1 MDRKKL
7 AIIHIVKKELNLSD
21 DEYRDILHKATGVN
35 SAKDLD
41 EEKFKKL
48 MNYFVRSRHWRTNT
62 FGLTI
67 RQKLYIQTLA
77 QDIGWSESHLNNF
90 VHKYYHKSDVG
101 HLSRK
106 EAIKAIE
113 ALKNIKQHQK

>member
-21 DEYRDILHKATGVN
+21 DEYRDILHKAAGIN

-48 MNYFVRSRHWRTNT
+48 MNYFVRSTNT

-67 RQKLYIQTLA
+67 RQKLYIQILA
-77 QDIGWSESHLNNF
+77 QDIGWNRSHLNNF
-90 VHKYYHKSDVG
+90 AHKYHHKSDVG
-101 HLSRK
+101 HLSK
-106 EAIKAIE
+106 EEAIKVIE

>member
-21 DEYRDILHKATGVN
+21 DEYRDILRTAAGVN

-77 QDIGWSESHLNNF
+77 QDIGWSRSHLNNF
-90 VHKYYHKSDVG
+90 VQKYYHKSDVG
-101 HLSRK
+101 RLSK
-106 EAIKAIE
+106 EDAIKVIE